1 MPEAINEP
9 ALTLT
14 LCVAASNAKWQ
25 AGEVVEAL
33 RVGSARN
40 RPAPKAIHEGQCD
53 YRLPVDAGAGLRGSN
68 RLALGIDGW
77 RDDLDRA
84 AEMAISI
91 DVTSHSPASCSSTA
105 MPSTTQRFCRA
116 RQAMA
121 ETAEAL
127 MLAERCGDDFALD
140 SARLARGNVLGNTV
154 MRPSDPS
161 GWNCWPCIVRRR

>member
-1 MPEAINEP
+1 MPRRSRRIAAQRWTSINEP

-33 RVGSARN
+33 RLAQRAIDLAEGDPTRDGVVIGSPLTLAL
-40 RPAPKAIHEGQCD
+40 A
-53 YRLPVDAGAGLRGSN
+53 LRGAN

-91 DVTSHSPASCSSTA
+91 DVTSHVAGILLKHSYAVNNAALSAGRDGGGGDRRSA
-105 MPSTTQRFCRA
+105 AACRA
-116 RQAMA
+116 
-121 ETAEAL
+121 
-127 MLAERCGDDFALD
+127 
-140 SARLARGNVLGNTV
+140 
-154 MRPSDPS
+154 
-161 GWNCWPCIVRRR
+161 VRR

>member
-1 MPEAINEP
+1 M
-9 ALTLT
+9 TLT

-33 RVGSARN
+33 RLAQRAIDLAEGDPTRDSVIIGSPLTLAL
-40 RPAPKAIHEGQCD
+40 A
-53 YRLPVDAGAGLRGSN
+53 LRGSN

-91 DVTSHSPASCSSTA
+91 DVTSHVAGILLKHGYAVNNAASLPGATA
-105 MPSTTQRFCRA
+105 A
-116 RQAMA
+116 A

-127 MLAERCGDDFALD
+127 ALAGQAATTSRSIQLT
-140 SARLARGNVLGNTV
+140 RRGTVLVHGEAAQ
-154 MRPSDPS
+154 RPE
-161 GWNCWPCIVRRR
+161 G